1 MINIMTVYHNERT
14 KFQHSLNTLPSV
26 IQLHKDRVIGMKMIV
41 GKANCQITRL
51 VQTCTID
58 TKD

>member
-1 MINIMTVYHNERT
+1 MINIMSIYHNEHT
-14 KFQHSLNTLPSV
+14 EFQHSLNTLPSV
-26 IQLHKDRVIGMKMIV
+26 IQLHENRVIGMKMIV
-41 GKANCQITRL
+41 GKENCQITRL